1 MKFLASAP
9 GRIALFGEHM
19 DWVRKYVIA
28 AAIDMRIFMVASE
41 KEGEEIEVHSFPPFK
56 EFESFSIKDPK
67 ISENSDLKYVG
78 SVIKAFLIR
87 NEKIKPAIL
96 KLVKA
101 NEVVKLAKSDS
112 KEEFL
117 DLPIKKGLSSS
128 AALSVVSAASI
139 DIISNYSVNSE
150 EELEKIS
157 RDERNLQK
165 YAELAYIGERKI
177 LQINCGQMDQYASS
191 FGGLVFIDN
200 TLEPAKLQ
208 KIIVKSE
215 LPIVIGDTM
224 QQKDTQRILAWLG
237 ERFKKGEEKF
247 MEGVKEITRIV
258 LEAKKELEREQVN
271 LERIGELMNENQY
284 YLKNYLKVSGDC
296 PISKS
301 KLDTLIEAALNAG
314 AIGAKLSGSGG
325 GGCMIALT
333 KPNEREA
340 VAKAIQRVGGM
351 PYITRVSEYGLK
363 LKPLA

>member
-28 AAIDMRIFMVASE
+28 AAIDMRIFMMASE
-41 KEGEEIEVHSFPPFK
+41 KEGEEIEVYSFPPFR
-56 EFESFSIKDPK
+56 ESDSFNIKDPK
-67 ISENSDLKYVG
+67 ISEDSDLKYVG
-78 SVIKAFLIR
+78 SVIKAFLVR
-87 NEKIKPAIL
+87 KEKVRPAML
-96 KLVKA
+96 KLMKA
-101 NEVVKLAKSDS
+101 NEVAKLTNSS
-112 KEEFL
+112 REEFV

-139 DIISNYSVNSE
+139 DIISNYSIKSE
-150 EELEKIS
+150 EELERIA

-177 LQINCGQMDQYASS
+177 LHINCGQMDQYASS

-200 TLEPAKLQ
+200 TSEPAKLQ
-208 KIIVKSE
+208 KITVKSE
-215 LPIVIGDTM
+215 LPIVVGDTL

-237 ERFKKGEEKF
+237 ERFREREEKF
-247 MEGVKEITRIV
+247 MEGVREITRIV
-258 LEAKKELEREQVN
+258 LEAKKELEKEQIN
-271 LERIGELMNENQY
+271 LEKIGELMNENQY

-301 KLDTLIEAALNAG
+301 RLDTLVEAALNAG
-314 AIGAKLSGSGG
+314 AMGAKLSGSGG

-333 KPNEREA
+333 KPNERET
-340 VAKAIQRVGGM
+340 VARAIQKAGGV

-363 LKPLA
+363 LRLL

>member
-28 AAIDMRIFMVASE
+28 AAIDMRIFMIASE
-41 KEGEEIEVHSFPPFK
+41 KEGEKIEIYSFPPFK
-56 EFESFSIKDPK
+56 EFDSFNIKEPEIHED
-67 ISENSDLKYVG
+67 SDLKYVG
-78 SVIKAFLIR
+78 GVVKAFLLR
-87 NEKIKPAIL
+87 NENIKPAIL

-101 NEVVKLAKSDS
+101 SEAIRLTKSNLE
-112 KEEFL
+112 EEFV

-139 DIISNYSVNSE
+139 DIISNYSTNS
-150 EELEKIS
+150 EELEKIIRS
-157 RDERNLQK
+157 ERNLQK

-200 TLEPAKLQ
+200 TTEPAKLQ
-208 KIIVKSE
+208 KIKVRRE
-215 LPIVIGDTM
+215 LPIVIGDTL

-237 ERFKKGEEKF
+237 ERFKEREEKF

-258 LEAKKELEREQVN
+258 LEAKKELEKEQVN

-333 KPNEREA
+333 KPNERETI
-340 VAKAIQRVGGM
+340 AKAIQKAGGIS
-351 PYITRVSEYGLK
+351 YITRVSEHGLK
-363 LKPLA
+363 LKLLNP